1 MFFFRIIDSQKKN
14 DIISLLIAV
23 FRKCLSLKFSISA
36 CYFDNDLEKIQEGQ
50 HPLTGQR
57 APPISGGT

>member
-1 MFFFRIIDSQKKN
+1 MAVSTSFKIDGIYLPS
-14 DIISLLIAV
+14 IPGVLFTGMEASLA
-23 FRKCLSLKFSISA
+23 
-36 CYFDNDLEKIQEGQ
+36 EQEGQ